1 VKRIFIV
8 LILISTSVH
17 AVTIDNGKQMA
28 DELVSGSQTFM
39 PGSSVDLKDAVPAYT
54 TSSPPQTQYNDG
66 NMFDAATLE
75 SVDNEAAQFIKNS
88 HDKRPDFDIDK
99 STSPIFTKSKT
110 IIDNPQAVIDNLVG
124 HYGDCDQQGGD
135 PLFNDDIRTCDEY
148 IEISEQSCSVG
159 RVIEVDTD
167 YKYKCSSKRNYSTHT
182 CDRTLSLTCQAQGN
196 CASGGIVLDSI
207 ATDMAWAYSG
217 NILTI
222 GTIADNYWSGSCA
235 IFERTTR
242 FTIHNLDKIHKFVLQ
257 RVGYDDYMLV
267 KLNGQVIYNGPFGG
281 DKLEVA
287 NIAGGRY
294 VQYDSTNDNKYSF
307 CELSRSWTD
316 TLNLDL
322 IPYLRQGSNE
332 LTIKVQVSGSGEGWL
347 QIDSEQS
354 CCSTWVENWTDN
366 CGAYK

>member
-1 VKRIFIV
+1 MIRVFVLLIV
-8 LILISTSVH
+8 ISVNAN
-17 AVTIDNGKQMA
+17 AVTIADGKQQA
-28 DELVSGSQTFM
+28 SDLVSGSQSFT
-39 PGSSVDLKDAVPAYT
+39 PGDSVDLTDAVPGYT
-54 TSSPPQTQYNDG
+54 TSSPPQTQYDDG

-75 SVDNEAAQFIKNS
+75 AADNEAAQFIKDS
-88 HDKRPDFDIDK
+88 HDKRPDFDIDPD
-99 STSPIFTKSKT
+99 TSPIFTKSQA

-124 HYGDCDQQGGD
+124 RYGDCNQQGGD

-148 IEISEQSCSVG
+148 IDISQQTCSVG

-182 CDRTLSLTCQAQGN
+182 CDRTLSLTCQAEGN

-222 GTIADNYWSGSCA
+222 GTIANNYWQGSCSV
-235 IFERTTR
+235 FERTTR
-242 FTIHNLDKIHKFVLQ
+242 FTIHNLDKIKKFVLQ
-257 RVGYDDYMLV
+257 RVGYDDYMLI
-267 KLNGQVIYNGPFGG
+267 KLNGQVIFNGPFGG
-281 DKLEVA
+281 DRLEMVH
-287 NIAGGRY
+287 IGGGRY
-294 VQYDSTNDNKYSF
+294 VKTSDISF
-307 CELSRSWTD
+307 NVCELSRSWTNS
-316 TLNLDL
+316 LNIDL
-322 IPYLRQGSNE
+322 IPYLVQGSNE
-332 LTIKVQVSGSGEGWL
+332 LTIKVEVTGSGEGWL